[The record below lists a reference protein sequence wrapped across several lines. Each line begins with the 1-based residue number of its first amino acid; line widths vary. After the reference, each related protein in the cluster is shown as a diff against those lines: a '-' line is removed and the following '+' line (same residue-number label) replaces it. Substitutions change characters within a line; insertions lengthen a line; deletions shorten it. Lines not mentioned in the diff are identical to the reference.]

1 MEKKIVAIIQARM
14 NSSRFPGKVLATLMG
29 KSLLSWVVES
39 VQKSKLVHLSIVATG
54 DDSSNDPVADWC
66 SQNDVRCFRGSE
78 SDVLSRYYG
87 AAKEFKAD
95 VVVRITADCPLLDAT
110 VIDQVLYPVLSGEYD
125 YSSNVSPASWPD
137 GLDCEAFAFSTLEVA
152 HQDAKKESEREHV
165 TPYMRAHRNKF
176 KVFNLSCPYSGLE
189 KLRWTVDSR
198 EDLSK
203 VEALLKVT
211 NGESSFFK
219 LLEAEKKITEFT
231 SAKRNEGF
239 DLSVAKESLK
249 AESFE
254 ESKKLLNRALKK
266 IPVGSQTFSKSS
278 IQYPQEGAPFFVSHG
293 IGGRVWD
300 VDGNEYVDLVSAL
313 LPNVLGYCDPTV
325 DAAIRE
331 QLERGISFSLA
342 TELEIELAELLCE
355 MIPSAESARFG
366 KNGTDATSA
375 AIRISRAYTKREKVV
390 SCGYHGW
397 QDWYIGAT
405 TRNKGVPSS
414 VGQLT
419 QLIPYNDLNIVEE
432 KLKNEDVAAL
442 ILEPANVA
450 SPHSGYLAELKSLCE
465 KYGSILIFDEIIT
478 GFRFANGGAQE
489 YFGVTPHLSCFG
501 KAMGNGMP
509 ISAVVGRAD
518 IMKEVE
524 EIFFSG
530 TFGGEAL
537 SLKASI
543 ATLQKIK
550 KENVVANLWLKG
562 EKLAE
567 TIKGSFEKYKLTE
580 SMGLI
585 GFAPWKLLQFKD
597 SGEISSFALKT
608 FFLQEMIKRGVLINN
623 SNNICF
629 AHSETDIS
637 YVAKAY
643 DESLSLCRDFLS
655 SKNWERKLLSPIIKP
670 IFKVR

>member
-14 NSSRFPGKVLATLMG
+14 NSSRFPGKVLAPLAG
-29 KSLLSWVVES
+29 KNLLSWVVES
-39 VQKSKLVHLSIVATG
+39 VQKSKLVDISVVATG
-54 DDSSNDPVADWC
+54 DDSSNNPVSEWC
-66 SQNDVRCFRGSE
+66 AQNDVRCFRGSE
-78 SDVLSRYYG
+78 SDVLSRYYST
-87 AAKEFKAD
+87 AKEFKAD
-95 VVVRITADCPLLDAT
+95 IVLRITADCPLLDAN
-110 VIDQVLYPVLSGEYD
+110 VIDQVLYPVVSGEFD

-137 GLDCEAFAFSTLEVA
+137 GLDCEAFSISALEIA
-152 HQDAKKESEREHV
+152 YKYAKKESEREHV
-165 TPYMRAHRNKF
+165 TPYMRANRNKF
-176 KVFNLSCPYSGLE
+176 KVYNLSCPYSDLE
-189 KLRWTVDSR
+189 KVRWTVDSR
-198 EDLSK
+198 EDLDK
-203 VEALLKVT
+203 IEALLKVT
-211 NGESSFFK
+211 NGESNFFK
-219 LLEAEKKITEFT
+219 LLEAEKKTTQFKA
-231 SAKRNEGF
+231 AKRNEGF
-239 DLSVAKESLK
+239 DLSLAKETLK
-249 AESFE
+249 AESFA

-266 IPVGSQTFSKSS
+266 IPLGSQTFSKSS
-278 IQYPQEGAPFFVSHG
+278 IQYPQEGAPFFLSHG
-293 IGGRVWD
+293 LGGRVWD
-300 VDGNEYVDLVSAL
+300 IDGNEYVDLVSAL
-313 LPNVLGYCDPTV
+313 LPNVLGYCDRTV

-355 MIPSAESARFG
+355 MIPSAESVRFG

-405 TRNKGVPSS
+405 TRNKGVPAS
-414 VGQLT
+414 VAKLT
-419 QLIPYNDLNIVEE
+419 ELVPYNDLNIVEE
-432 KLKNEDVAAL
+432 KLKNEDVAAF

-450 SPHSGYLAELKSLCE
+450 APHPGYLAELKLLCE
-465 KYGSILIFDEIIT
+465 KYGSVLVFDEIIT

-550 KENVVANLWLKG
+550 KENVIANLWLKG
-562 EKLAE
+562 EKLAK
-567 TIKGSFEKYKLTE
+567 TINSFFEKYSLTE
-580 SMGLI
+580 SMGLP

-597 SGEISSFALKT
+597 SGAVSSFALKT
-608 FFLQEMIKRGVLINN
+608 FFLQEMVKRGVLINN

-629 AHSETDIS
+629 AHSEIDLS

-643 DESLSLCRDFLS
+643 DESLSMCRDFLD
-655 SKNWERKLLSPIIKP
+655 SKDWEKKINSPIIKP